1 MIKILLLTAL
11 ALNLISHPVFS
22 APPPGH
28 PSTGDAA
35 SMMQLPDAQ
44 SMPYRGKV
52 LEAINSN
59 SYTYIHLQ
67 MTANKVW
74 LASPRLELT
83 AGQNIGFPEGT
94 VMNHFYSRKLKRT
107 FDSVI
112 FVRAVEIL
120 AEQI

>member
-1 MIKILLLTAL
+1 MKIRF
-11 ALNLISHPVFS
+11 LISLPLYLISPLSFS

-28 PSTGDAA
+28 PSIGDAA
-35 SMMQLPDAQ
+35 TMMQLPDTQ

-67 MTANKVW
+67 MTDNDIW
-74 LASPRLELT
+74 LASPRLELNP
-83 AGQNIGFPEGT
+83 GQNVGFPEGT
-94 VMNHFYSRKLKRT
+94 MMTNFYSRKLKRT
-107 FDSVI
+107 FDRVI

-120 AEQI
+120 ADLL